1 MPAVPLTPG
10 YLRTSL
16 INPEPTMQPS
26 QIEIFDTTL
35 RDGTQGEYVTL
46 TAEDKVRIAK
56 RLDRFGIHIIEGG
69 WPGSNPKDQE
79 FFLRAKDE
87 EWEHARI
94 CAFGSTRRTG
104 LTPED
109 DPNLKAMLAADTPVV
124 SLFGKSWT
132 LHAQVALG
140 VSLEEN
146 LSLISSSVAFLKAHG
161 RHVIYDAEHFFDGYL
176 ADADYALET
185 LRAAAEAGADVLTL
199 CDTNG
204 GTLPHQIYD
213 IVQEVCRHFEVTIGI
228 HAHNDAACAAA
239 NTLMAVQA
247 GARHIQGTING
258 IGERCGNVD
267 LCSVI
272 PSLQL
277 KLGYQC
283 VGEEQLETLTSLSQ
297 FVNEVANLNPVDRS
311 PYVGRSAFAHKGG
324 IHVSAVMKSAETY
337 EHISPERVGNR
348 RRVLVSD
355 LSGQSNVRYKAEEL
369 GISLTD
375 RQDARKVAD
384 RIKELEHLG
393 YEFEGA
399 EASFELLLRGM
410 QGEQAQFFSLER
422 LRVRT
427 EMDAEGDEHSE
438 ATLVL
443 RVDESRELVAAEGAG
458 PVDALSRAL
467 RKALI
472 GFYPDLADVRLT
484 DYKVRVLNPGAGTA
498 AQVRVLIQHSDGH
511 RSWNTV
517 GVSDNI
523 LQASWQALADG
534 IRYHLL
540 HTLPVKSEDT
550 ALSSSGAMPR
560 SQGSAAVA

>member
-1 MPAVPLTPG
+1 
-10 YLRTSL
+10 
-16 INPEPTMQPS
+16 MQPS

-35 RDGTQGEYVTL
+35 RDGTQGESVTL
-46 TAEDKVRIAK
+46 TAEDKVRIAQ

-79 FFLRAKDE
+79 FFLRARDI
-87 EWEHARI
+87 EWQHARI

-104 LTPED
+104 LIPEA
-109 DPNLKAMLAADTPVV
+109 DPNLTAMLAAQTPVV

-146 LSLISSSVAFLKAHG
+146 LNLISSSVAYLKAQG
-161 RHVIYDAEHFFDGYL
+161 RHVVYDAEHFFDGYK
-176 ADADYALET
+176 ADAGYALET
-185 LRAAAEAGADVLTL
+185 LRAAAEAGANALVL

-204 GTLPHQIYD
+204 GTLPSEVYD
-213 IVQEVCRHFEVTIGI
+213 IVQEVCRRFQTPVGI

-247 GARHIQGTING
+247 GARHVQGTING

-277 KLGYQC
+277 KLGYRC
-283 VGEEQLETLTSLSQ
+283 VEVEQLEGLTSLSQ
-297 FVNEVANLNPVDRS
+297 FVNEVGNLTPVERS

-324 IHVSAVMKSAETY
+324 IHVSAVMKDAVTY
-337 EHISPERVGNR
+337 EHVSPELVGNK

-355 LSGQSNVRYKAEEL
+355 LSGQSNVRYKAEEM
-369 GISLTD
+369 GIGLED

-410 QGEQAQFFSLER
+410 QGEQAEFFTLER

-427 EMDAEGDEHSE
+427 EMDASGVEHSE
-438 ATLVL
+438 ATLVVH
-443 RVDESRELVAAEGAG
+443 VDDSRELVADEGAG
-458 PVDALSRAL
+458 PVDALSRAM
-467 RKALI
+467 RKALV
-472 GFYPDLADVRLT
+472 GFYPDLEPVRLT

-498 AQVRVLIQHSDGH
+498 AQVRVLIQHSDGV

-517 GVSDNI
+517 GVSENI
-523 LQASWQALADG
+523 LEASWQALADG

-540 HTLPVKSEDT
+540 HALPDKTEDS
-550 ALSSSGAMPR
+550 ACSSSGAMPR
-560 SQGSAAVA
+560 ALEPAALA

>member
-1 MPAVPLTPG
+1 
-10 YLRTSL
+10 
-16 INPEPTMQPS
+16 MQPP
-26 QIEIFDTTL
+26 QIELFDTTL

-46 TAEDKVRIAK
+46 TAEDKLRIAQ

-79 FFLRAKDE
+79 FFLRAKDV
-87 EWEHARI
+87 EWTHARI

-104 LTPED
+104 LLPET
-109 DPNLKAMLAADTPVV
+109 DPNLAAMLAAATPVV

-140 VSLEEN
+140 VSLQEN
-146 LSLISSSVAFLKAHG
+146 LDLISSSVAFLKAHD
-161 RHVIYDAEHFFDGYL
+161 RHVVYDAEHFFDGYA
-176 ADADYALET
+176 ADSAYALET
-185 LRAAAEAGADVLTL
+185 LRAAAEAGADVLVL

-204 GTLPHQIYD
+204 GTLPDQVYK
-213 IVQEVCRHFEVTIGI
+213 IVQEVSRAFDTPLGI

-239 NTLMAVQA
+239 NTLMAVQG
-247 GARHIQGTING
+247 GARHVQGTING

-277 KLGYQC
+277 KMGYRC
-283 VGEEQLETLTSLSQ
+283 VSDEQLEMLTSLSQ

-311 PYVGRSAFAHKGG
+311 PFVGRSAFAHKGG
-324 IHVSAVMKSAETY
+324 IHVSAVMKDAVTY
-337 EHISPERVGNR
+337 EHVAPELVGNR

-369 GISLTD
+369 GLGLSD
-375 RQDARKVAD
+375 RQDARKVAE

-399 EASFELLLRGM
+399 EASFELLVRSM
-410 QGEQAQFFSLER
+410 QGEQAQFFTLDR

-427 EMDAEGDEHSE
+427 EMNTEGMEHSE
-438 ATLVL
+438 ATLAI
-443 RVDESRELVAAEGAG
+443 RVNDSRELVAAEGAG
-458 PVDALSRAL
+458 PVDALSRGL
-467 RKALI
+467 RKVLV
-472 GFYPDLADVRLT
+472 GFYPDLESVRLT

-498 AQVRVLIQHSDGH
+498 AVVRVLVQHSDGV

-517 GVSDNI
+517 GVSENI
-523 LQASWQALADG
+523 LEASWQALADG

-540 HTLPVKSEDT
+540 HVLPIQSDGLPGPAG
-550 ALSSSGAMPR
+550 ALPRTTSSSFPAT
-560 SQGSAAVA
+560 A